1 MSFLSQR
8 AEEFLEQARFAYERG
23 GYYDLVM
30 FNVEQFMQLKLKSLL
45 YNLIGDYPR
54 THRLTQ
60 LFMELMKIL
69 NDKCHLNDFYTR
81 NREVILLLEFAY
93 IASHYMP
100 PRFNRDDAEKALN
113 IANEFNEVVKC
124 LLS

>member
-8 AEEFLEQARFAYERG
+8 AEEFLEQARFAYGR

-45 YNLIGDYPR
+45 YNLVGDYPR

-60 LFMELMKIL
+60 LFMELMKVL

-93 IASHYMP
+93 IASRYMP
-100 PRFNRDDAEKALN
+100 PRFNRNDAEKALN

>member
-1 MSFLSQR
+1 M
-8 AEEFLEQARFAYERG
+8 EQARFAYER

-30 FNVEQFMQLKLKSLL
+30 FNVEQFIQLKLKSLL
-45 YNLIGDYPR
+45 YNLVGDYPH

-60 LFMELMKIL
+60 LFMELTKML
-69 NDKCHLNDFYTR
+69 NNKCSLNDFYVR

-93 IASHYMP
+93 IASRYMP
-100 PRFNRDDAEKALN
+100 PRFSKDDAERALN
-113 IANEFNEVVKC
+113 IAREFNEVVKC